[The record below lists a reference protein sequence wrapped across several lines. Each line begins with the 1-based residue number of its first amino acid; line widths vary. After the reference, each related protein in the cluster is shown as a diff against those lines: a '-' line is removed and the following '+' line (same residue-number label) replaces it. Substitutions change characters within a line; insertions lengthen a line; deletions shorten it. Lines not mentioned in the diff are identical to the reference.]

1 MRIYSL
7 FTFSSRVTT
16 LDNDGYCTLKLNIL
30 FRLSILSTFF
40 LSIQIKMPYISL
52 SKNGN
57 CYNLNLKC
65 FVRRTIG
72 LYTFFIKVVYQEQNY
87 VFQLCQKIK
96 NFPMLR
102 HVYFLLLFGKLRQ
115 KKGRKLSIL
124 CFGSLKVFAYII
136 KMHLIILPRVDII
149 LLYFFLAHFSLS
161 CE

>member
-40 LSIQIKMPYISL
+40 LSIQIEMPYIFL

-65 FVRRTIG
+65 FVIPTIG
-72 LYTFFIKVVYQEQNY
+72 LYTFFIKVTYQEQNY
-87 VFQLCQKIK
+87 VFQLCEKIK

-102 HVYFLLLFGKLRQ
+102 YVYFLLLFGKLRQ

-124 CFGSLKVFAYII
+124 CFWFPESFCIHY
-136 KMHLIILPRVDII
+136 
-149 LLYFFLAHFSLS
+149 
-161 CE
+161 